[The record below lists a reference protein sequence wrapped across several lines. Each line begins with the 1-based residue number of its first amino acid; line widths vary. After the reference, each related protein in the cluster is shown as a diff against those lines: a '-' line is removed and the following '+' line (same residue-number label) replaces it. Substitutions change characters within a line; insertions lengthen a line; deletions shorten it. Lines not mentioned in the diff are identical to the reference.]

1 MLFILLSLSLS
12 DQYEQA
18 EKIKKNLTQ
27 IKSEISTQRSI
38 MSNVSDEITIL
49 TNKLKEVSA
58 AHQENQ
64 KNVELI
70 KESNDKITSQTTST
84 ISKSIQD
91 TLSSNIKSSPVNISL
106 VEISSNEESKKLDL
120 YNQLYSKLISR
131 YKSPSLPQ
139 DQNGFYQIKGK
150 SANFTFL
157 SYHVERIAKIEINQT
172 DAHQCGVKAFKVICK
187 DHHDIFTS
195 EVYFA
200 KHHSEKPQV
209 FYFNRTIWFKSMILS
224 VVENFG
230 GDNICLPNVR
240 VFDNDFYLN

>member
-38 MSNVSDEITIL
+38 MTNVSDEITIL
-49 TNKLKEVSA
+49 TKKLKEVSA

-70 KESNDKITSQTTST
+70 KESNDKITSQATNT

-120 YNQLYSKLISR
+120 YNKFLSKYISR

-172 DAHQCGVKAFKVICK
+172 DAHQCGVKAFKVICA

-200 KHHSEKPQV
+200 KHHSGKPQV

-230 GDNICLPNVR
+230 GDSICLPNVR
-240 VFDNDFYLN
+240 VFDNDFYSE